1 MPSTHVH
8 PAIGQSVGQFSVL
21 PQPSPTLPQY
31 RPPPAVSQVAVGV
44 QYGGAPTHMEFWQVH
59 PDGQVCPQFNVPP
72 QPLPMVPQ
80 Y

>member
-1 MPSTHVH
+1 
-8 PAIGQSVGQFSVL
+8 
-21 PQPSPTLPQY
+21 
-31 RPPPAVSQVAVGV
+31 VSQVAVGV